1 MAPHH
6 RSSHNPSTHH
16 SFPLVLYFSG
26 DHPHRK
32 IMKSST
38 LAVAAILTTSAHA
51 FVVKTILDAALQS
64 PSSSSSLL
72 AAKGFGSPP
81 PEPRKKSTGAID
93 RETKASKYDEI
104 SAAGGQEYRI
114 FVRQFGSDDRS
125 WLPVGSIA
133 VPRGAQVGDAVFA
146 NEEGLRKSIIRTYD
160 KLKGMEME
168 FEYGYNLKIYPDDPI
183 QVAMKGNVGN
193 SGGGSGMSFGNWM
206 SNLLSPVDASGVAR
220 PPPPPMD

>member
-1 MAPHH
+1 MNSLSDLAGKGEESWETKPNDVGPCLCRQNNIRLC
-6 RSSHNPSTHH
+6 RS
-16 SFPLVLYFSG
+16 
-26 DHPHRK
+26 
-32 IMKSST
+32 
-38 LAVAAILTTSAHA
+38 
-51 FVVKTILDAALQS
+51 TITFIV
-64 PSSSSSLL
+64 SSSLL